1 MNLCI
6 EMVRNEDGTVHEIS
20 EADIRNII
28 RLAEGLVEHI
38 ETEWQKLSLGSD
50 ARSVTSRG

>member
-50 ARSVTSRG
+50 ARSVTSWG